1 MGRLITLTGGQG
13 VGKDFILQ
21 ACLQQ
26 IDNLIP
32 IISHTTRPIRQ
43 GEIEGVNYHFIDT
56 KTATEMLNND
66 EFIETRQYY
75 VANKETWLYGIH
87 KDEIDLGSNN
97 NYIAIVDLQGLKR
110 IEKYLEKNNC
120 RDRLTSIYVDVDYQK
135 RLLRALNREGDMTNG
150 QVLEVVRRLQ
160 DDIEFVDIAQN
171 HCDVYAKN
179 NGLMDLFGIVK
190 LIERIVGE

>member
-1 MGRLITLTGGQG
+1 MKLITLTGGQG

-26 IDNLIP
+26 IDSLTP

-43 GEIEGVNYHFIDT
+43 GEIEGINYHFINT
-56 KTATEMLNND
+56 KTATEMLNNN

-87 KDEIDLGSNN
+87 KDEIDLDSNN
-97 NYIAIVDLQGLKR
+97 NYIAIVDLQGLKK

-120 RDRLTSIYVDVDYQK
+120 RNKLTSIYIDADYQK
-135 RLLRALNREGDMTNG
+135 RLLRALNREGDMINS

-171 HCDVYAKN
+171 HCDIYAKN
-179 NGLMDLFGIVK
+179 NNLTDLFGIIK
-190 LIERIVGE
+190 TIERIVGD

>member
-1 MGRLITLTGGQG
+1 MKLITLTGGQG

-26 IDNLIP
+26 IDSLTP

-43 GEIEGVNYHFIDT
+43 GEIEGINYHFINT
-56 KTATEMLNND
+56 KTATEMLNNN

-87 KDEIDLGSNN
+87 KDEIDLDSNN
-97 NYIAIVDLQGLKR
+97 NYIAIVDLQGLKK

-120 RDRLTSIYVDVDYQK
+120 RNKLTSIYIDADYQK
-135 RLLRALNREGDMTNG
+135 RLLRALNREGDMTNT

-171 HCDVYAKN
+171 HCDIYAKN
-179 NGLMDLFGIVK
+179 NDLMDLFGIVK
-190 LIERIVGE
+190 TIERIVGE